1 MHLIIPSPLVPLQ
14 SSAVVG
20 QSGEALIVQLAAGV
34 QAVPH
39 PIMGT
44 VILALGGHP
53 AVAAVLE
60 GQPRVE
66 QAMLVAEDK
75 GNESGERICVE
86 GKSTLQSF
94 LNKYVYYRHTN
105 RLSKYCKKDQLFQT
119 TVTVA
124 STNEE
129 IPRRIMKVEM
139 YSPCHVFLRL
149 IIVRF

>member
-1 MHLIIPSPLVPLQ
+1 M
-14 SSAVVG
+14 
-20 QSGEALIVQLAAGV
+20 
-34 QAVPH
+34 
-39 PIMGT
+39 
-44 VILALGGHP
+44 
-53 AVAAVLE
+53 AAVLE

-94 LNKYVYYRHTN
+94 LNKYVYRHTN
-105 RLSKYCKKDQLFQT
+105 RLSNHCKKDQSFQT
-119 TVTVA
+119 TITVA

-129 IPRRIMKVEM
+129 IPKRIMKVKM